1 MFKEIKHINEE
12 PNKIKNQI
20 ELANIARNSKIDRSE
35 TCFAGSSRQTVEE
48 YLKGKERAKVLSKK
62 WF

>member
-1 MFKEIKHINEE
+1 MFKEIKKISVDSNQ
-12 PNKIKNQI
+12 IKNQI
-20 ELANIARNSKIDRSE
+20 ELARMARNSKIDRSE